1 MLEFSS
7 ISVSSYDAAS
17 LADKLTEK
25 SGDGWNVVSVV
36 AAGTNVTAYLSRE
49 RSQAGADADAGAFV
63 GTGAAVAGADEYAAA
78 GGYDTAGVEDDLAP
92 VGETTE
98 PTFDPVL
105 PASTSA
111 AAVEEPAGWAVEP
124 EPASTSTSTGDTST
138 WASGSSAADVQP
150 AASTMPESI
159 AYGTAAAGA
168 TSEAGQATSSE
179 ASQATSSEPASSQ
192 SATSQSTGA
201 DVGQTTAATSA
212 ATAPAGWYADPSGRY
227 ELRYWDGTQ
236 WTEHVSRAGQQYT
249 DPPVA

>member
-25 SGDGWNVVSVV
+25 SGDGWSVVSVV

-49 RSQAGADADAGAFV
+49 RSQAGADADAGGAV
-63 GTGAAVAGADEYAAA
+63 GAGAAVAGADEYAAA
-78 GGYDTAGVEDDLAP
+78 GGYDTAVAEDDLAA

-98 PTFDPVL
+98 PTFEPVL
-105 PASTSA
+105 PASSSA

-138 WASGSSAADVQP
+138 WGSGSGTADVQP
-150 AASTMPESI
+150 AASTTPESI

-168 TSEAGQATSSE
+168 TSETGQA
-179 ASQATSSEPASSQ
+179 ASSEPASSQ
-192 SATSQSTGA
+192 SATSQGASQSTA
-201 DVGQTTAATSA
+201 SDVGQTTAATSA